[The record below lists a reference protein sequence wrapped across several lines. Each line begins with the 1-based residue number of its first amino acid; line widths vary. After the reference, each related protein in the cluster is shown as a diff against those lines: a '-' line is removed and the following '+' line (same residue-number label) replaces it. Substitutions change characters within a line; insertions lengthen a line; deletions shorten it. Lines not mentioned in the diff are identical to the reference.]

1 MQIRARLIQHG
12 HDKNAHDWNLTI
24 ELSIS
29 KPLSFNNWDNPHIVL
44 GSQINCTPTTEET
57 ILHDNNKDYLKIVG
71 DNLGTSKQNR
81 TIDEQLVFFFYK
93 D

>member
-1 MQIRARLIQHG
+1 MTKMQMIET
-12 HDKNAHDWNLTI
+12 LTI

-29 KPLSFNNWDNPHIVL
+29 KLLAFNNRDNPHIVL
-44 GSQINCTPTTEET
+44 CSQMKCTTTTEET
-57 ILHDNNKDYLKIVG
+57 ILHDNNKDYLKIIA